1 MKSIYNTIT
10 VAGRGADDRRCK
22 ERTVTQQT
30 GATLD
35 MAAVIDYLLTA
46 VTEIEQAL
54 KKRWNLERGMPC
66 ETRDAKYPHEG
77 RRRLS

>member
-1 MKSIYNTIT
+1 
-10 VAGRGADDRRCK
+10 
-22 ERTVTQQT
+22 
-30 GATLD
+30 

-77 RRRLS
+77 CRRLS